1 MRAYSE
7 DLRERIV
14 EAVDDGLRPVEVAER
29 FKVSLASV
37 KRYVKQK
44 REQGHLRFEQP
55 PGRPRKLSTEDE
67 QVLLEQV
74 KKQAEASL
82 EEHAQLLNQETGQDV
97 SAMTVQRSFTR
108 LGITR
113 KKRRDKPASEMSVLG
128 SSGGA

>member
-55 PGRPRKLSTEDE
+55 PGRPRR
-67 QVLLEQV
+67 
-74 KKQAEASL
+74 QALGARGSL
-82 EEHAQLLNQETGQDV
+82 
-97 SAMTVQRSFTR
+97 
-108 LGITR
+108 
-113 KKRRDKPASEMSVLG
+113 RRQAP
-128 SSGGA
+128 GALARPDR